1 MDRLKS
7 LDAEF
12 LHLENGI
19 AHMHI
24 AGACVFGGTPPPYDE
39 LVALIAGKMHE
50 IPQYRQRIRPVPFEL
65 GRPVWVDDPDFDLEY
80 HVRHTALPA
89 PGDDATFARLMGR
102 LMSQPLDR
110 ERALWEVWLVEGLE
124 DGRWALVF
132 KVHHSMVDGVAGV
145 QLLAALLDIDPDAVP
160 LSPRPWTPAP
170 EPTAVAKVL
179 DAWAGLASDVAASTR
194 QLAGALRHP
203 DRAVGVAVSTV
214 SGLSEFIRNFGA
226 TTERTP
232 ESIIG
237 PHRTWAHAAASLAEV
252 KEVGKAFG
260 GTVNDVVLAAMAGSF
275 RELLLSRG
283 LDPAT
288 TIVRS
293 AVPVSTRGADVHG
306 VPDNRV
312 SLILYDLPVSVADP
326 VERLATVCSEM
337 GVRKGSHMSEA
348 GEALVTI
355 SDLAPPMVVGT
366 ISRLVA
372 RVMQRVPQRAIDTI
386 TTNVPGPQFPLYC
399 LGREMIEL
407 RPFVPIAYGIRHS
420 TGIMSYNGRLFFG
433 VTGDLDA
440 ADDVQRLA
448 SGAVAAIGELSELAT
463 ARRRTSSPQLPK
475 VPKRATS
482 ARRSSSANATAR
494 AASGRS

>member
-252 KEVGKAFG
+252 KEVGKGFG
-260 GTVNDVVLAAMAGSF
+260 GTVNDVVLAEQRPGERA
-275 RELLLSRG
+275 L
-283 LDPAT
+283 
-288 TIVRS
+288 
-293 AVPVSTRGADVHG
+293 GA
-306 VPDNRV
+306 
-312 SLILYDLPVSVADP
+312 
-326 VERLATVCSEM
+326 
-337 GVRKGSHMSEA
+337 
-348 GEALVTI
+348 
-355 SDLAPPMVVGT
+355 
-366 ISRLVA
+366 LVA
-372 RVMQRVPQRAIDTI
+372 RDVVRQRRELPLPRRIRLHDPVHAHRAKALA
-386 TTNVPGPQFPLYC
+386 VVVE
-399 LGREMIEL
+399 LGDEHLPARC
-407 RPFVPIAYGIRHS
+407 RHRR
-420 TGIMSYNGRLFFG
+420 G
-433 VTGDLDA
+433 
-440 ADDVQRLA
+440 
-448 SGAVAAIGELSELAT
+448 VAAPAAAEREPGDREG
-463 ARRRTSSPQLPK
+463 RRGDEVAAGQ
-475 VPKRATS
+475 
-482 ARRSSSANATAR
+482 RS
-494 AASGRS
+494 